1 MAKLLAFT
9 GSNSSS
15 SVNEQLLTYALDQIQ
30 EHEITRIKLTDYPA
44 PIYSEDL
51 EKADGIP
58 QSINELVEIIKE
70 HDAFIIGSPEHNGL
84 PTAFLKNTYD
94 WISRTGTKPFG
105 ENGPLML
112 LSTSPGGGGGANG
125 LNTLA
130 KLMGYQGAELKES
143 FSLGSFYDTFKDG
156 TITNE
161 ESKASLDNKIKS
173 FLENLK

>member
-70 HDAFIIGSPEHNGL
+70 
-84 PTAFLKNTYD
+84 
-94 WISRTGTKPFG
+94 
-105 ENGPLML
+105 
-112 LSTSPGGGGGANG
+112 
-125 LNTLA
+125 
-130 KLMGYQGAELKES
+130 
-143 FSLGSFYDTFKDG
+143 
-156 TITNE
+156 
-161 ESKASLDNKIKS
+161 
-173 FLENLK
+173 